1 MEVTKVKSKT
11 IIGNSHILKPGYH
24 MNFGKKRIEKAIY
37 NKFPFE
43 SLGNVSASV
52 FTGGIFKRVFV
63 DDPKYGHPYISA
75 QHMMNSNPLDVAK
88 LISKKYTPRQEEMSL
103 KENQILVSCAGTI
116 GNVRLITKDLEGVI
130 GSQDIIRVDS
140 DDAKMPY
147 GYLYA
152 YLASKTAYNYMQSYI
167 YGSVVPRIEPKT
179 LSRLPIPIL
188 TAEKQHQ
195 IHLLIVEALE
205 LAVKA
210 NNILTSITKEIESN
224 FVLIK
229 RNKTEI
235 ISIKTIL
242 EGDKYT
248 SESRLESDFYSNS
261 VKEIEFQIKKDNY
274 CMLGDLAQEIYR
286 SGLRERKFVKE
297 NGIPMITGQDLS
309 QRNLSDLKQL
319 SKKFTRNI
327 DKSTTKNKDI
337 LISVQGTIGRVEYV
351 LNNQYKGVFASEQL
365 SKITINENLI
375 HPGYVFAFLKS
386 KVGQILLNKY
396 KTGSIIEWIKENN
409 IASVL
414 IPIPSDLG
422 KRIGVEIDKYAEL
435 FNLSVTKENQAIA
448 LIEKEIDLWQV
459 S

>member
-63 DDPKYGHPYISA
+63 DDPEYGHPYISA

-88 LISKKYTPRQEEMSL
+88 IISKKYTPRQEEMSL

-116 GNVRLITKDLEGVI
+116 GNVRLITKDLTGVI
-130 GSQDIIRVDS
+130 GSQDIIRVDPNNTKLS
-140 DDAKMPY
+140 Y

-188 TAEKQHQ
+188 TAEKQQKIHQ
-195 IHLLIVEALE
+195 LIVEASE
-205 LAVKA
+205 LRVLA
-210 NNILTSITKEIESN
+210 NSLLQEAIQIFEQELSYSEINNGAQCGKISSKELMDFHKRLDSQYQLIWKRIKKEYNSNIQFDKIRNIASSI
-224 FVLIK
+224 FVGGRGK
-229 RNKTEI
+229 RN
-235 ISIKTIL
+235 
-242 EGDKYT
+242 Y
-248 SESRLESDFYSNS
+248 
-261 VKEIEFQIKKDNY
+261 V
-274 CMLGDLAQEIYR
+274 
-286 SGLRERKFVKE
+286 E
-297 NGIPMITGQDLS
+297 NGIPFLS
-309 QRNLSDLKQL
+309 SSDMMLFNPIRL
-319 SKKFTRNI
+319 SKKI
-327 DKSTTKNKDI
+327 SPSTNGVEQMKVSKKDI
-337 LISVQGTIGRVEYV
+337 LISRSGTVGNTVIVGDDLSNV
-351 LNNQYKGVFASEQL
+351 AISEHAL
-365 SKITINENLI
+365 RLIINSDKISPN
-375 HPGYVFAFLKS
+375 YVFAFLKTNMGLKAIEAS
-386 KVGQILLNKY
+386 AFGSVIITLNEDLIGNIDLPILTEELQKLISDKVEEYISFSDK
-396 KTGSIIEWIKENN
+396 
-409 IASVL
+409 SV
-414 IPIPSDLG
+414 
-422 KRIGVEIDKYAEL
+422 V
-435 FNLSVTKENQAIA
+435 KENQAIA